1 LLVGWTVNTDFYS
14 ALGDSLTSVALA
26 WLMDFGLGRIKV
38 VKLWAKPAEEVPHLS
53 ELSTGQKAHKL
64 LDRSNSL

>member
-1 LLVGWTVNTDFYS
+1 MLVGWTVTTDFYS

-38 VKLWAKPAEEVPHLS
+38 VKLWAMPAEEVPHLS
-53 ELSTGQKAHKL
+53 ELSTGQKAHRL